1 MIRSFKNKGLR
12 ELFERGT
19 TRRINRTFHRRLLR
33 RLDALDAA
41 VEPADLNVPGFD
53 FHGMRGKPKRFSI
66 HVNGPWCLTFGWQ
79 DGDATGVEFEQYH

>member
-33 RLDALDAA
+33 RLDALDVAS
-41 VEPADLNVPGFD
+41 ELPDLNVPGFD
-53 FHGMRGKPKRFSI
+53 FHGLKGKPKRFSI
-66 HVNGPWCLTFGWQ
+66 HVNGPWCLTFEWE
-79 DGDATGVEFEQYH
+79 DGDAKGVEFEQYH